1 MSNLIKGNFIH
12 YSQSNRIVIDS
23 NFPTEQFNPLSFAK
37 AEEKKPGEDSYVAED
52 VEQPSEAEDEVI
64 PDLEEVNQY
73 AENIIKEARAQA
85 EEIISSAKAE
95 ALEVMKTAREQGE
108 SEGYE
113 SGLAMLEEKK
123 MQMDAE
129 LKKHLEQQEEEYER
143 KAKQLEPQFAD
154 LTIKLVEK
162 LTGFV
167 AEDKKDLILYL
178 ISKTLK
184 PIRGPKQFLIRVS
197 EEDAPI
203 VTQKKESLQALLSE
217 DCTLEIFEDSTLEK
231 NQCFIETEDRLL
243 DVSLDVQLKNL
254 SEHLKMLAN
263 A

>member
-1 MSNLIKGNFIH
+1 MVEEDKALEE
-12 YSQSNRIVIDS
+12 QSAAEKEADVVK
-23 NFPTEQFNPLSFAK
+23 E
-37 AEEKKPGEDSYVAED
+37 AEE
-52 VEQPSEAEDEVI
+52 EQI

-73 AENIIKEARAQA
+73 AENIIMEARATA

-95 ALEVMKTAREQGE
+95 ALEILSEAREQGMQQ
-108 SEGYE
+108 GYE
-113 SGLAMLEEKK
+113 SGLGLLEEKK
-123 MQMDAE
+123 IEMDEE
-129 LKKHLEQQEEEYER
+129 LREQLARQEEECEKR
-143 KAKQLEPQFAD
+143 AKQLEPKFAD

-203 VTQKKESLQALLSE
+203 VSQQKESLQAMLSE
-217 DCTLEIFEDSTLEK
+217 DCTLEIFEDSTLQK